1 MDRFS
6 NILVTQTLS
15 VGMEK
20 LKPILFPILAEV
32 LRADGQTIDGIYERN
47 DEALRAK
54 EGLEQNKGWF
64 ELPGETP
71 PGKHPK
77 PRSARTEFTITWIS
91 RTARRPASSLIR
103 STTAGRWHALL
114 QVTPCWTALPT
125 PAALH

>member
-15 VGMEK
+15 VGTEK

-64 ELPGETP
+64 ELPGET
-71 PGKHPK
+71 HP
-77 PRSARTEFTITWIS
+77 ANTQTEICENGVYYHVDFENG
-91 RTARRPASSLIR
+91 RRPVSSLIR
-103 STTAGRWHALL
+103 STTVGRWHALL
-114 QVTPCWTALPT
+114 QATPCWTALPT